1 MTNPPNT
8 PNPAAQPGQSA
19 QPGQPNQAK
28 AAAVTAAQD
37 AVRNAQ
43 NGSPDQKAAAQ
54 KQLNDANAMPG

>member
-8 PNPAAQPGQSA
+8 PNPAA

-54 KQLNDANAMPG
+54 KQLNDANALPG